1 MKLMGA
7 RRVAVIP
14 RPDTLALSRADQ
26 TSHLHLTS
34 LRCPL
39 VDDGEQQG
47 SATRLWYLTSR
58 LCRLVVSDGAI
69 DIWAGVMEPF
79 TFASSSELRIPVAVK
94 VLVGVA

>member
-14 RPDTLALSRADQ
+14 RPDTLALSRANQ
-26 TSHLHLTS
+26 TPHLHLTS
-34 LRCPL
+34 LRCSL
-39 VDDGEQQG
+39 VSAGEYQV
-47 SATRLWYLTSR
+47 SANRLWDLTSR

-69 DIWAGVMEPF
+69 GIWAGVMEPF